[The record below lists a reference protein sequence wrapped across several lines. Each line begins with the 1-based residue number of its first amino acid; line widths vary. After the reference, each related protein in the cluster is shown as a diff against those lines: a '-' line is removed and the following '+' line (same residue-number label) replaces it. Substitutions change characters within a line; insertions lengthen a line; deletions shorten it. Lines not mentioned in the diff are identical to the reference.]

1 MTTTTEN
8 RTRVRREQVLDYQT
22 YREGREAHRQRAMAL
37 KAQRR
42 IHVGEHLTFL
52 FENSETIRYQIQE
65 MLLAEQIVK
74 EAEIRHE
81 IDTYND
87 LLGGPGELGATLL
100 IEIESPAERDQ
111 RLREWL
117 ELPKAIYAKLEDGSL
132 VRPRFDPRQISEG
145 RLSSVH
151 YLKFALAGRTPLA
164 VGCDLPALQVE
175 TTLAA
180 EQRAALAE
188 DLRAGAYS

>member
-1 MTTTTEN
+1 MTTTTAS
-8 RTRVRREQVLDYQT
+8 RARVRREDVLDYET
-22 YREGREAHRQRAMAL
+22 YREGREAYRQRVMAL
-37 KAQRR
+37 KAPRR

-100 IEIESPAERDQ
+100 IEIESPAERDK

-117 ELPKAIYAKLEDGSL
+117 ELPKAIYAKLEDGSR
-132 VRPRFDPRQISEG
+132 VRPSFDPRQISEG

-151 YLKFALAGRTPLA
+151 YLKFPLAGRAPVA
-164 VGCDLPALQVE
+164 VGCDLPGLTAE
-175 TTLAA
+175 TSLTP

-188 DLRAGAYS
+188 DLQAS